1 MRNTKEQLRE
11 ITSPCLSCFCEA
23 FCASVSRTVGGEGE
37 GTGAGGEPELCRF
50 TICLIRVLGEV
61 LRDWFPSCVSRGPP
75 CCSFG
80 GFSAGCKAQRHFIL
94 LLKIFDVCFN
104 SKPSWQPCK
113 TDRFLPSLRRST
125 LQSMR
130 KTSSHPS

>member
-94 LLKIFDVCFN
+94 LLKMFDVCFN
-104 SKPSWQPCK
+104 SKPS
-113 TDRFLPSLRRST
+113 
-125 LQSMR
+125 
-130 KTSSHPS
+130 